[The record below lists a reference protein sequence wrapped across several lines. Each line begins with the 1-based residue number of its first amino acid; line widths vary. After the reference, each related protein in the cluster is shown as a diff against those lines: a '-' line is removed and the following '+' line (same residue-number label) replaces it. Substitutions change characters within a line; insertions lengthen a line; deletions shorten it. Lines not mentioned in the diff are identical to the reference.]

1 MPYSST
7 MLERRMRKILS
18 IIKREY
24 VQIVRTK
31 GFIIGT
37 ILGPILMASFII
49 VPIAIQFVSVDR
61 QERIGVIDLSEEVF
75 LGLDK
80 RLDQRLKDN
89 TRRYLFEE
97 YKGLTDIEK
106 LREELNNKVLRKEL
120 EAYIFIPKDISEGG
134 EAEYVSEHVSDLE
147 KRGNIGQAL
156 SSIII
161 EKRLK
166 GEGLD
171 PQKIGEYMQPVPL
184 EIKKVTKKGVEKD
197 TGQTF
202 IYSYLLVLILYMTVI
217 FYGQIILRGVIEE
230 KSSRVVEIMLSSLRP
245 FQLMAGK
252 VLGIALVGFTQYAI
266 WALFGLGAS
275 RYGKRVMVGF
285 ITDAKNFDFQFNIP
299 PYIFIFFVV
308 FFILGYFLYGT
319 VYAAIG
325 SMVNSE
331 KEAQNLVMPVTMLL
345 VIPLLLIVFIMK
357 NPESSVSVTLSMIP
371 FFAPVLMLLRVCILL
386 PPIEQ
391 LAGSILI
398 LILTILFMI
407 WVSSKIY
414 RVGILMY
421 GKRPNLKEILKWMR
435 YG

>member
-1 MPYSST
+1 
-7 MLERRMRKILS
+7 
-18 IIKREY
+18 
-24 VQIVRTK
+24 
-31 GFIIGT
+31 
-37 ILGPILMASFII
+37 
-49 VPIAIQFVSVDR
+49 
-61 QERIGVIDLSEEVF
+61 
-75 LGLDK
+75 
-80 RLDQRLKDN
+80 
-89 TRRYLFEE
+89 
-97 YKGLTDIEK
+97 
-106 LREELNNKVLRKEL
+106 
-120 EAYIFIPKDISEGG
+120 
-134 EAEYVSEHVSDLE
+134 
-147 KRGNIGQAL
+147 
-156 SSIII
+156 
-161 EKRLK
+161 
-166 GEGLD
+166 
-171 PQKIGEYMQPVPL
+171 
-184 EIKKVTKKGVEKD
+184 
-197 TGQTF
+197 
-202 IYSYLLVLILYMTVI
+202 MTVL

-275 RYGKRVMVGF
+275 RYGKSVMVGF
-285 ITDAKNFDFQFNIP
+285 ISEAQNFDFKFNIP

-345 VIPLLLIVFIMK
+345 VVPLLLMVFIMK
-357 NPESSVSVTLSMIP
+357 NPESTVSVALSMIP

-398 LILTILFMI
+398 LFLTILLMI
-407 WVSSKIY
+407 WLSSKIY

-421 GKRPNLKEILKWMR
+421 GKRPSFKEIVKWMR